1 MKQLKYFVLTVMVTG
16 VMLGGVSCGLYESK
30 ESAHP
35 FFMNAQKFRKNGDYQ
50 NAVVFFNKYLKV
62 KPDSA
67 RAHLELA
74 SLYDENMNQ
83 PLMAVYHYQCF
94 LELDPRSQDAANV
107 KQWLETA
114 KKKYYFK
121 TRLEYNDPEDVASLQ
136 NSLVMTEKEQKKIL
150 AEKQNLLGYINSYK
164 QHISQQ
170 NKKVTDLQQE
180 KVKVETE
187 LALTTEKKRKLQEE
201 LQEFCKKYD
210 AVVKEKSVL
219 EEKLKAG
226 IAVEEQLK
234 TKIAEAE
241 AELAKKAHAEVL
253 KVEKAIEVEP
263 IIGQK
268 VSGITAPITTKELEA
283 LVKVDEAVKKTVK
296 SLAPPK
302 GNPVSAVSPKENIS
316 NPVPREVQPSII
328 DAIKFYTVEKG
339 DTLTKISRQ
348 FYGTAKYHKNILDLN
363 RDVLNSELSLKP
375 GQVLKI
381 PPLKVENKN

>member
-1 MKQLKYFVLTVMVTG
+1 MKLLKYFLMTVMLAG
-16 VMLGGVSCGLYESK
+16 MLLGGVSCGLYEGK

-35 FFMNAQKFRKNGDYQ
+35 FFINAQKFRKNGDYQ

-74 SLYDENMNQ
+74 SLYDENMGQ

-121 TRLEYNDPEDVASLQ
+121 TRLEYNDPEDVAALQ
-136 NSLVMTEKEQKKIL
+136 NSLAVAEKEQKKIL

-201 LQEFCKKYD
+201 LQAFYKKYEA
-210 AVVKEKSVL
+210 AVKDKNIL
-219 EEKLKAG
+219 EEKLKAEL
-226 IAVEEQLK
+226 AVEEQLK
-234 TKIAEAE
+234 IKIAEAG
-241 AELAKKAHAEVL
+241 AELAKKAHAEAV
-253 KVEKAIEVEP
+253 KVEKTVEAEP

-268 VSGITAPITTKELEA
+268 VPGITAPITAKELEA
-283 LVKVDEAVKKTVK
+283 MTKVDTVVRK
-296 SLAPPK
+296 QPEPFPPAENK
-302 GNPVSAVSPKENIS
+302 PVVAARLQENVPGFIS
-316 NPVPREVQPSII
+316 NEIKPSGI

-339 DTLTKISRQ
+339 DTLTKISRR